1 MMQTVMLNFTLNVSF
16 QLFLQVNT
24 VKVLVIIDSCVTD
37 SELV

>member
-1 MMQTVMLNFTLNVSF
+1 MLNFTLNVSF
-16 QLFLQVNT
+16 QHFFQVNT